1 MGRLDLKDGAIVYVD
16 TAPIIYSVERHPK
29 YIDLLQPLWTKVNNN
44 EISLFSSELLWLE
57 ILVKPLKVN
66 NQSIIDLYTELLNSS
81 IQLAPVDEFILRS
94 AAQLRSTTKLKTPD
108 AIHAATAISC
118 GCTVFLTNDRGFQ
131 NTPRLPVVVLDQVI
145 QS

>member
-16 TAPIIYSVERHPK
+16 TTPIIYSVERHPK

-57 ILVKPLKVN
+57 ILVKPLKAN
-66 NQSIIDLYTELLNSS
+66 NQSIIDLYTELLISS
-81 IQLAPVDEFILRS
+81 IQLAPIDESILKS
-94 AAQLRSTTKLKTPD
+94 AAQIRSTTKLKTPD

-118 GCTVFLTNDRGFQ
+118 SCTMFLTNDRGFQ
-131 NTPRLPVVVLDQVI
+131 NTPRLPVIVLDQVL

>member
-57 ILVKPLKVN
+57 ILVKPLKAN
-66 NQSIIDLYTELLNSS
+66 NQSIIDLYTELLTSS
-81 IQLAPVDEFILRS
+81 IQLAPVDESILRS

-108 AIHAATAISC
+108 AIHAATAMSC
-118 GCTVFLTNDRGFQ
+118 DCTIFLTNDRGFQ
-131 NTPRLPVVVLDQVI
+131 NTPRLPVVILDQVI

>member
-57 ILVKPLKVN
+57 ILVKPLKAN
-66 NQSIIDLYTELLNSS
+66 NQSIIDFYTELLTSS
-81 IQLAPVDEFILRS
+81 IQLAPVDESILRS
-94 AAQLRSTTKLKTPD
+94 AAQPRSTTKLKTPD

-118 GCTVFLTNDRGFQ
+118 GCTIFLTNDRGFQ
-131 NTPRLPVVVLDQVI
+131 NISRLPVVVLDQVI

>member
-1 MGRLDLKDGAIVYVD
+1 MGELNLNDGAIVYID
-16 TAPIIYSVERHPK
+16 TAPIIYSIECHPK
-29 YIDLLQPLWTKVNNN
+29 YMTVLQSLWTKVNAN

-57 ILVKPLKVN
+57 ISVKPLKAN
-66 NQSIIDLYTELLNSS
+66 NQPIIDIYTELLTNS
-81 IQLAPVDEFILRS
+81 IQLISIYQSILKS

-108 AIHAATAISC
+108 AIHAATAISY
-118 GCTVFLTNDRGFQ
+118 GCNIFLTNDRGFQ